1 MNCLRLIKRFVMNF
15 RVRTVAAAADI
26 LGEQKKKTK
35 SDVAA

>member
-26 LGEQKKKTK
+26 FRGAKKKDQK
-35 SDVAA
+35 